1 MDSEQTISVM
11 QIFGILRKHIKAIW
25 ITTLVVFLASIFV
38 TFFVMTP
45 KYEATTEIL
54 VNRKLSASMQ
64 AAQYQQVQ
72 ADVQMI
78 STYKDIITS
87 PTVLKTVNNTTSGY
101 PGYPGSM
108 RALKNAISISNQ
120 QNSQVFSI
128 TVKATDAKTAA
139 TIANET
145 AKVFKKQVVKMM
157 SVHNVSIVSKA
168 TPNYSAVSPRKTINL
183 AIGLIVGLIL
193 GIGLA
198 LLREVTDRTVTSE
211 SYLTDELGLTS
222 LGIVSEIDDKEVKK
236 RITRER
242 HSSDVLITGA
252 DGKVEARSRR
262 RV

>member
-108 RALKNAISISNQ
+108 SALKMLFQ
-120 QNSQVFSI
+120 
-128 TVKATDAKTAA
+128 
-139 TIANET
+139 
-145 AKVFKKQVVKMM
+145 
-157 SVHNVSIVSKA
+157 
-168 TPNYSAVSPRKTINL
+168 L
-183 AIGLIVGLIL
+183 
-193 GIGLA
+193 
-198 LLREVTDRTVTSE
+198 VTSRTRRY
-211 SYLTDELGLTS
+211 SRLRLRQRMLKQRQQLRMKPPKYLKSKL
-222 LGIVSEIDDKEVKK
+222 
-236 RITRER
+236 
-242 HSSDVLITGA
+242 
-252 DGKVEARSRR
+252 SR
-262 RV
+262 

>member
-1 MDSEQTISVM
+1 
-11 QIFGILRKHIKAIW
+11 
-25 ITTLVVFLASIFV
+25 
-38 TFFVMTP
+38 MTP

-78 STYKDIITS
+78 SAYKDIITS

-108 RALKNAISISNQ
+108 SALKNAISISNQ

-198 LLREVTDRTVTSE
+198 LLREVTD
-211 SYLTDELGLTS
+211 
-222 LGIVSEIDDKEVKK
+222 
-236 RITRER
+236 
-242 HSSDVLITGA
+242 
-252 DGKVEARSRR
+252 
-262 RV
+262 

>member
-1 MDSEQTISVM
+1 M
-11 QIFGILRKHIKAIW
+11 
-25 ITTLVVFLASIFV
+25 
-38 TFFVMTP
+38 
-45 KYEATTEIL
+45 
-54 VNRKLSASMQ
+54 
-64 AAQYQQVQ
+64 
-72 ADVQMI
+72 
-78 STYKDIITS
+78 S
-87 PTVLKTVNNTTSGY
+87 PTVLKSVSNTTNEY
-101 PGYPGSM
+101 PGYPGSING
-108 RALKNAISISNQ
+108 LKNAIAISSQ
-120 QNSQVFSI
+120 TNSQVFSI

-139 TIANET
+139 MIANKT
-145 AKVFKKQVVKMM
+145 AAIFKQKVVKMM
-157 SVHNVSIVSKA
+157 SVHNVTIVSKV

-211 SYLTDELGLTS
+211 SYLTNELGLTS

-252 DGKVEARSRR
+252 DGRVEARSRR